1 MKNDKKDEKTMKIEE
16 DKKYY
21 VKFYTSNVD
30 YTWTVVWGSELIALI
45 SRTLSSCPK
54 YYELNG
60 SLYNLERFY
69 KISWDEE
76 YDEI

>member
-1 MKNDKKDEKTMKIEE
+1 MKSDIKE
-16 DKKYY
+16 DVKYC
-21 VKFYTSNVD
+21 VRFYTSNVD
-30 YTWTVVWGSELIALI
+30 YTWTVVEGKELLALI
-45 SRTLSSCPK
+45 SRAQSSCPK

-60 SLYNLERFY
+60 ILYNLERFY

>member
-1 MKNDKKDEKTMKIEE
+1 MKSDIKE
-16 DKKYY
+16 DTKYY

-30 YTWTVVWGSELIALI
+30 YTWTVLQGKELIALI
-45 SRTLSSCPK
+45 FRAKSSCPK

-69 KISWDEE
+69 KIGWEE
-76 YDEI
+76 YGEI

>member
-1 MKNDKKDEKTMKIEE
+1 MKSNIKE
-16 DKKYY
+16 DVKYC

-30 YTWTVVWGSELIALI
+30 YTWTVVEGKELIALI
-45 SRTLSSCPK
+45 SRAQSSCPK

-60 SLYNLERFY
+60 ILYNLERFY

>member
-1 MKNDKKDEKTMKIEE
+1 MKNNEKTMNIEE
-16 DKKYY
+16 DTKYC
-21 VKFYTSNVD
+21 VKFYFSSTD
-30 YTWTVVWGSELIALI
+30 YTWTVLSGSDLIALI

-54 YYELNG
+54 YVELNG

-76 YDEI
+76 YDEV

>member
-1 MKNDKKDEKTMKIEE
+1 MKSNIKE
-16 DKKYY
+16 DAKYC
-21 VKFYTSNVD
+21 VRFYTSNVD
-30 YTWTVVWGSELIALI
+30 YTWTVVEGKELIALI
-45 SRTLSSCPK
+45 SRAQSSCPK

-60 SLYNLERFY
+60 ILYNLERFY